1 MKVSVFF
8 LAHFLEEQQE
18 KQKEIHIYKKET
30 KQKQRKIYLTLSLL
44 LNK

>member
-18 KQKEIHIYKKET
+18 KQKEIHIQKRNQTET
-30 KQKQRKIYLTLSLL
+30 KKDLFNIVSFIK
-44 LNK
+44 